1 MAQTSP
7 GVTSPSTKPVQKKS
21 APVAV
26 AVVVAVTVDHAAAAA
41 AVVAVPLVAAAVVA
55 AVAVGVAAAAVAVA
69 ITDVVEFSGLTV
81 KFSKTFHGKARII
94 PRLFCVDRAF
104 ATDLYL

>member
-1 MAQTSP
+1 
-7 GVTSPSTKPVQKKS
+7 
-21 APVAV
+21 
-26 AVVVAVTVDHAAAAA
+26 
-41 AVVAVPLVAAAVVA
+41 VAAAVA
-55 AVAVGVAAAAVAVA
+55 AVVGVAAAAVAVA

-104 ATDLYL
+104 ATDLNL